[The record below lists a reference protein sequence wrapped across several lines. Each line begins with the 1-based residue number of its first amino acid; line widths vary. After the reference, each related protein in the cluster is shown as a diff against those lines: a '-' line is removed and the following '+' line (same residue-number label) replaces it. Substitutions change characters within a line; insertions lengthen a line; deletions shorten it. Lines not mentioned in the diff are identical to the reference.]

1 MQIETIVR
9 VIGANNIKVNTL
21 NHITYNDCSLNSALL
36 DGIVPHSFSLLHHL
50 FDFRHHQQII
60 LTAEKIDNIVYY
72 ICTSHWVISFNKTT
86 DILHSSAYF
95 CMLQLWELVCA
106 LIFAISLKI
115 LSVFVITLQQ
125 EKTKQRKDKIV
136 TQTNIHH
143 TSIEMKSQSQEL
155 QAITARTALWFSLSQ
170 PKFNLNP
177 SRTGLFPAVSICFV
191 SFETLL
197 SVCMFVIT

>member
-36 DGIVPHSFSLLHHL
+36 DVIVPHSFSLLHRL

-95 CMLQLWELVCA
+95 CMLQLWELVCVP
-106 LIFAISLKI
+106 IFAISLKM

-136 TQTNIHH
+136 TQTYITLRLKWNHKAKSCKRLRPEQLFRFRCLNQNSIWIHP
-143 TSIEMKSQSQEL
+143 ERDYFQQCL
-155 QAITARTALWFSLSQ
+155 FALSHLKHCYQ
-170 PKFNLNP
+170 
-177 SRTGLFPAVSICFV
+177 FV
-191 SFETLL
+191 CL
-197 SVCMFVIT
+197 

>member
-21 NHITYNDCSLNSALL
+21 NHITYNDCSLNFALL
-36 DGIVPHSFSLLHHL
+36 DVIVPHSFSLLHRL

-106 LIFAISLKI
+106 PIFAISLKM

-155 QAITARTALWFSLSQ
+155 QAITARTALSFSMSQ

-177 SRTGLFPAVSICFV
+177 SRTGLFPAVSIRFV

>member
-21 NHITYNDCSLNSALL
+21 NHITYNDCSLNFALL
-36 DGIVPHSFSLLHHL
+36 DVIVPHSFSLLHRL

-106 LIFAISLKI
+106 LIFAISLKM

-155 QAITARTALWFSLSQ
+155 QERLRPEQLFRFRCLNQNSIWIHPERDYFQQCLFALSHLKHCYQ
-170 PKFNLNP
+170 
-177 SRTGLFPAVSICFV
+177 FV
-191 SFETLL
+191 CL
-197 SVCMFVIT
+197 